1 MIKIIVVI
9 IIIIIIIT
17 ITTLPASS
25 SSSDQIWNKMFT
37 NTNTTYVNHIE
48 RKGMLSKQRGG

>member
-1 MIKIIVVI
+1 MIKIIVII

-17 ITTLPASS
+17 ITTLPAS

>member
-1 MIKIIVVI
+1 MIKIIVI
-9 IIIIIIIT
+9 IIIVT
-17 ITTLPASS
+17 ITTLPVSS
-25 SSSDQIWNKMFT
+25 SSSDQIWNKIFT